1 MQTIHSRTYTNVA
14 LTALIL
20 LLLVLALRPYVSA
33 PTAYASAADLTISA
47 SGGLD
52 PAKKAALLEDPYA
65 GVAAALREVAAA
77 NKDVAAA
84 IRETAKSQ
92 DNVAKAISALGAP
105 MGAVMSIK

>member
-33 PTAYASAADLTISA
+33 PSAYASAANLTVSDT
-47 SGGLD
+47 GTLD
-52 PAKKAALLEDPYA
+52 PTKKAALLEDPYA
-65 GVAAALREVAAA
+65 GVAAALREVAAS
-77 NKDVAAA
+77 NKDIAAA

-92 DNVAKAISALGAP
+92 ESVGKAISSLAAP
-105 MGAVMSIK
+105 MAAK